1 MPVRE
6 ITEAEVNAAIN
17 SMAPR
22 LVFLLEERRVPRPVI
37 AAVGGDDVL
46 TVAQFAKTGR
56 NEEGFYSWLEEDL
69 GIKVSDQGGRSLQ
82 ARMADAWEAAKRHK
96 EEAETMAGRTRAMG
110 LQPELQKG
118 DQVALR
124 KQYRELAGTIDDEEY
139 PSYSYL
145 NNRLEEL
152 EEGELVAE
160 TLDEVTTR
168 QMELRQPADHL
179 GGIAWNKKGEPIL
192 KKGKVRGSLPT
203 DTEGYRRAYRIMKH
217 HWALVRLR
225 QGDRPFLRGLDGDF
239 WATRVEQMLG
249 REIFGYSVRD
259 ELDRV
264 IVKLSRPDF
273 LNFDQEVRKRAIRQV
288 NETQITLAEAVN
300 EARKD
305 TELRTKFLVQR
316 LAVAHLLPRGIAD
329 SGATPLPPRGPKR
342 LQLEDYTPRLTTG
355 NAGSSTDGAP
365 ERPKKQPKKKGGK
378 GGGKGKGAGKSDKD
392 DAEWK
397 RISLARKMSRNSP
410 PGDGKG
416 ICWSYN
422 KAAGCQ
428 NPSCNFH
435 HLCLFCGRSHPLDR
449 CVDFDNALKA
459 NK

>member
-6 ITEAEVNAAIN
+6 ITEAEINAAIS

-56 NEEGFYSWLEEDL
+56 NEEGFYSWLEEDI
-69 GIKVSDQGGRSLQ
+69 GIKVTDQGGRSLQ

-96 EEAETMAGRTRAMG
+96 EEGETMAGRTRAMG

-124 KQYRELAGTIDDEEY
+124 KQYRELAGTIDDDEY

-168 QMELRQPADHL
+168 QMELRQPTDHL

-225 QGDRPFLRGLDGDF
+225 QGDRPFLRGLDGEF
-239 WATRVEQMLG
+239 
-249 REIFGYSVRD
+249 
-259 ELDRV
+259 
-264 IVKLSRPDF
+264 
-273 LNFDQEVRKRAIRQV
+273 
-288 NETQITLAEAVN
+288 
-300 EARKD
+300 
-305 TELRTKFLVQR
+305 
-316 LAVAHLLPRGIAD
+316 
-329 SGATPLPPRGPKR
+329 
-342 LQLEDYTPRLTTG
+342 
-355 NAGSSTDGAP
+355 
-365 ERPKKQPKKKGGK
+365 
-378 GGGKGKGAGKSDKD
+378 
-392 DAEWK
+392 
-397 RISLARKMSRNSP
+397 
-410 PGDGKG
+410 
-416 ICWSYN
+416 
-422 KAAGCQ
+422 
-428 NPSCNFH
+428 
-435 HLCLFCGRSHPLDR
+435 
-449 CVDFDNALKA
+449 
-459 NK
+459 